1 MTATLRR
8 LMTALALAALV
19 PLFIGSAALGDAV
32 KQAPWLAGVTDST
45 VYACLEATDT
55 TAATVDFG
63 LTTAYGMTAT
73 TTGPG
78 GSAQSTGSST
88 YVHNV
93 KLTGLLPNTQYFYRV
108 TQGASVSADYSF
120 WTAPLAGTSA
130 HWGFAADS
138 RSYPTTHNNVIAKI
152 LPHEPR
158 MMVYGGDLCNSG
170 NYSSWTNEWFV
181 PNQNALN
188 AVSPFVNSPGNHEGW
203 NNLTK
208 AFTQSATGDPDY
220 FSFDY
225 GDSHILVLNYML
237 SQANGSAQYN
247 FAKTDLENSNAKFK
261 IVVNHA
267 PAYGYGGH
275 GNDPEMVVMT
285 TNIFEPAGVDLVLA
299 GHSHYYQ
306 HNLVNGIHH
315 MVIGSMGAPLTTPY
329 YGPYTEYTEATTCF
343 GIFDTTAD
351 YLVLRTYRG
360 NGSALE
366 TIIVPEPATMSLL
379 ALGGLALLR
388 RRRKATRRD

>member
-1 MTATLRR
+1 MTMTYKR
-8 LMTALALAALV
+8 LIAVLALAALV

-32 KQAPWLAGVTDST
+32 KPIPWLAGVTDST
-45 VYACLEATDT
+45 VYACLEATNT
-55 TAATVDFG
+55 SAATVDFG
-63 LTTAYGMTAT
+63 LTNTYGMTAT

-78 GSAQSTGSST
+78 GSAQSTTAST

-93 KLTGLLPNTQYFYRV
+93 KLTGLQPNTQYHYRV
-108 TQGASVSADYSF
+108 TQGASVSGDYSF

-138 RSYPTTHNNVIAKI
+138 RTYIATHNNVIAQV
-152 LPHEPR
+152 LPHNPR
-158 MMVYGGDLCNSG
+158 MMVYGGDLCNT
-170 NYSSWTNEWFV
+170 SSYNDWTNEWFV

-188 AVSPFVNSPGNHEGW
+188 ATSPLVNSAGNHEGW
-203 NNLTK
+203 NSQTK

-225 GDSHILVLNYML
+225 GDTHILVLNYML

-247 FAKTDLENSNAKFK
+247 FAAADLAASTAKFK
-261 IVVNHA
+261 VVVNHA
-267 PAYGYGGH
+267 PAYCYGGH
-275 GNDPEMVVMT
+275 GNDSEMVAMT
-285 TNIFEPAGVDLVLA
+285 TNIFEPNGVDFVLA
-299 GHSHYYQ
+299 GHTHFYQ

-315 MVIGSMGAPLTTPY
+315 MVIGSMGAPLRTPSS
-329 YGPYTEYTEATTCF
+329 GPYTEYTEATTCF
-343 GIFDTTAD
+343 GIFDSTSDT
-351 YLVLRTYRG
+351 LTLRTFRG

-366 TIIVPEPATMSLL
+366 TIVVPEPATMSLL

-388 RRRKATRRD
+388 RRRKATR